1 LTILNLNARCALSS
15 SVELVFQLACAKLV
29 VFGNAGKMRVAVVHA
44 SKGWSGDAGKRSKKV
59 ESRLMSMCS
68 ALGAAGVEVDI
79 VGERESP
86 QARDQAVADADV
98 VVVCVTAALVELVKA
113 GTHVDFFNAAR
124 QKPNKLVPVLLDP
137 KLGNQA
143 DWHGGVGL
151 MFRPPLFN
159 SLESARPRLVN
170 VGV

>member
-1 LTILNLNARCALSS
+1 
-15 SVELVFQLACAKLV
+15 
-29 VFGNAGKMRVAVVHA
+29 MRVAVVHA
-44 SKGWSGDAGKRSKKV
+44 SGDRGLSGDAGERSEKL
-59 ESRLMSMCS
+59 ESRLMNMCS
-68 ALGAAGVEVDI
+68 ALGAAGVEAVDI

-86 QARDQAVADADV
+86 HARDQAVADADV

-151 MFRPPLFN
+151 MLGKELYFGMTDDKAVAKVGTQLLGM
-159 SLESARPRLVN
+159 LEGKAATAALADGGAPFDVFLSHSRL
-170 VGV
+170 G